1 MRGMT
6 KEKLDSYLDE
16 YMWRSWFF
24 PPKASIDQYLEAG
37 AAKTGGRTCSRVD
50 DRSTKVTNEP
60 PAGLRAGLLRSFT
73 VLVDQDKLDRLES
86 PSWRTLLFAVCFLHA
101 VVVERR
107 KFGSLGFSV
116 PYEFNAGDMGA
127 SLSFLERHLYTSP
140 TPSWPTV
147 QYMVAEVHYGG
158 RITDELDRRLFRAY
172 CDAWF
177 NPTLL
182 GNSFSFNPEAKLSTG
197 TGTVSSSGQ
206 LFNYCLPDSSMAE
219 IEEYHRFI
227 AGFPSVDSPEVFGL
241 HPNADLTYRV
251 KEVSALLG
259 TIVDTQPAD
268 AESNSGSSTAASKPG
283 VVETREDM
291 IQHKIRER
299 GIAGTGS
306 ALKGSWRWPGTPI
319 EPLLVSGS
327 SSATTRPEVCPR
339 FSNKD
344 PACVGWRGAS
354 YSVAA

>member
-1 MRGMT
+1 
-6 KEKLDSYLDE
+6 
-16 YMWRSWFF
+16 
-24 PPKASIDQYLEAG
+24 
-37 AAKTGGRTCSRVD
+37 
-50 DRSTKVTNEP
+50 
-60 PAGLRAGLLRSFT
+60 
-73 VLVDQDKLDRLES
+73 
-86 PSWRTLLFAVCFLHA
+86 
-101 VVVERR
+101 
-107 KFGSLGFSV
+107 
-116 PYEFNAGDMGA
+116 
-127 SLSFLERHLYTSP
+127 
-140 TPSWPTV
+140 
-147 QYMVAEVHYGG
+147 MVAEVHLGG

-182 GNSFSFNPEAKLSTG
+182 GNPFSFTPEAKLSTG
-197 TGTVSSSGQ
+197 TGTVSSSGH

-268 AESNSGSSTAASKPG
+268 AESNSESSTAASKPG

-306 ALKGSWRWPGTPI
+306 ALKASLRETSQALFDGKVPPSWVANEQAWLAGTLGPWVSGLI
-319 EPLLVSGS
+319 DRVMQLRVWLDRGRPLLL
-327 SSATTRPEVCPR
+327 
-339 FSNKD
+339 
-344 PACVGWRGAS
+344 
-354 YSVAA
+354 